1 MSIAQELSDAAY
13 AAALRWVPLH
23 GGITRVERE
32 GLGLLIYG
40 GQPPGLLGMLSAES
54 CVHLAFSDVALKAI
68 ILGGRKGIPVEKE
81 LFTRPVAGR
90 RVEDVANEA
99 VKDVSA
105 YLATSTG

>member
-1 MSIAQELSDAAY
+1 MSIAQELSDIAY
-13 AAALRWVPLH
+13 STALRWVPLN
-23 GGITRVERE
+23 GGITAVERE

-40 GQPPGLLGMLSAES
+40 GKPPGLLGLLSAES
-54 CVHLAFSDVALKAI
+54 CVQLAFSDVAVHAV
-68 ILGGRKGIPVEKE
+68 ILGGREGIPVEKE

-90 RVEDVANEA
+90 PLEDVANEA